1 VPNGEDIEERSVDE
15 DETASDASSRDMLDF
30 DAPEDTEEGLPLDG
44 IHGPDSDANTAGL
57 PRGDPL
63 SFENVTGEPGRLKN
77 CMVNL
82 YLIVLCRRG

>member
-1 VPNGEDIEERSVDE
+1 MSNGEDIEERSVDE
-15 DETASDASSRDMLDF
+15 DDTASHASSRDMLDF

-63 SFENVTGEPGRLKN
+63 SFENVTGEPGKLEDY
-77 CMVNL
+77 VAYL
-82 YLIVLCRRG
+82 HLIVLCRRG